1 MTTPLFTGIKI
12 CQHIA
17 NRLLYSAP
25 PYLLPCGVTFG
36 LLGGDEAAVTINL
49 NVRQARKKGSPQ
61 EMTGDPFFKR
71 VCIDSTAEL
80 SHSYRS

>member
-12 CQHIA
+12 SQHIA

-25 PYLLPCGVTFG
+25 PYLLPYGLTFG
-36 LLGGDEAAVTINL
+36 PLGGDEAAVTINL
-49 NVRQARKKGSPQ
+49 NVRLARKKGSPQ
-61 EMTGDPFFKR
+61 EMTGWCLLR
-71 VCIDSTAEL
+71 VCINSATEL

>member
-25 PYLLPCGVTFG
+25 PYLLPCGLTFG
-36 LLGGDEAAVTINL
+36 PLGGDEAARSYDKPKRAT
-49 NVRQARKKGSPQ
+49 RAQ
-61 EMTGDPFFKR
+61 ERLSSRNDGVMPFKS
-71 VCIDSTAEL
+71 V
-80 SHSYRS
+80 Y